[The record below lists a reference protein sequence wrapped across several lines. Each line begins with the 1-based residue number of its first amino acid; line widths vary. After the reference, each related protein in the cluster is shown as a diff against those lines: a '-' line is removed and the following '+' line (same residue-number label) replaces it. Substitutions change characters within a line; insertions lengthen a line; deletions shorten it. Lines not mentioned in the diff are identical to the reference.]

1 MSLPKY
7 ICLREAIV
15 FPENKHQFREQHSVY
30 MEAEINVENIIRLPA
45 EIDNL
50 APLPP
55 LEDFQ
60 VIRPPGAQSDDEFEA
75 FLQTKRCP
83 ICLRVPRNLAAIC
96 APGCGHEGC
105 MACLSGISTCPVGR
119 CVHYADAQLLAF
131 NSWPQ
136 RAKASYDQEL
146 LVKCLKC
153 DMFKSGTVSRL
164 LEHEAKDC
172 PKRIVCC
179 PGTLCGFLG
188 TPEEIVQHYRAFLAD
203 DEDDADDIKVEVELP
218 DDDVNVSMQHIAR
231 WDSQRAAA
239 DRLQRTRESAPRRRR
254 SVFFIV

>member
-1 MSLPKY
+1 
-7 ICLREAIV
+7 
-15 FPENKHQFREQHSVY
+15 
-30 MEAEINVENIIRLPA
+30 
-45 EIDNL
+45 
-50 APLPP
+50 
-55 LEDFQ
+55 
-60 VIRPPGAQSDDEFEA
+60 
-75 FLQTKRCP
+75 
-83 ICLRVPRNLAAIC
+83 
-96 APGCGHEGC
+96 

-119 CVHYADAQLLAF
+119 CVKYADAQLLAF

-188 TPEEIVQHYRAFLAD
+188 TPEEIVQHYRAFLGD
-203 DEDDADDIKVEVELP
+203 DEDDAVKVEVELP